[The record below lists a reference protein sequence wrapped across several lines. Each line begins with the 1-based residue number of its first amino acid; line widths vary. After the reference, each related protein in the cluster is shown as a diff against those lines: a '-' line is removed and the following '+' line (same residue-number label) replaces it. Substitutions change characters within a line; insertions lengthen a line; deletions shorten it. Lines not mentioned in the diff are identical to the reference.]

1 MTIANK
7 LHVIFGTGQIGT
19 RVAEQLLAQGQPV
32 RMISR
37 NPKAPAG
44 AETKAGDARDLAF
57 AAEAAKGAAVIYDTT
72 NPLYQNWKR
81 DLVDLGR
88 GPLHA
93 ATANQAKLVALDCLY
108 MYAVP
113 ANGVMSETTLVA
125 PVSKKGEL
133 RKQLTEL
140 RLAALAAGTPVAIA
154 RASDFFGPALPNSWF
169 GERFFQRALA
179 GKATELN
186 GDPEQRHS
194 YTYADDVATA
204 LVQLGAAEDATGVW
218 HVPTLPAITS
228 RELATDVGKA
238 LGIDIQM
245 KQMPRL
251 LLRALG
257 LVMPFMRELPE
268 MTYQWQTPFIIDDT
282 KFRERFRIE
291 PTPLAKQ
298 IAVTV
303 EWAKRT
309 FGAQKLAA

>member
-1 MTIANK
+1 MTTANK

-19 RVAEQLLAQGQPV
+19 RVADQLLARGAQV

-37 NPKAPAG
+37 HPKAPAG
-44 AETKAGDARDLAF
+44 AETLTGDARDTGF
-57 AAEAAKGAAVIYDTT
+57 AAEAAKGAAVIYDTA
-72 NPLYQNWKR
+72 NPLYQHWKR
-81 DLVDLGR
+81 DLLDLGR

-93 ATANQAKLVALDCLY
+93 ATANRAKLVALDNLY

-113 ANGVMSETTLVA
+113 ATGKMSETTLLE

-133 RKQLTEL
+133 RKQLAEL

-169 GERFFQRALA
+169 GARFFQRALA
-179 GKATELN
+179 GKPTELN
-186 GDPEQRHS
+186 GDPDQPHS

-204 LVQLGAAEDATGVW
+204 LVQLGAADDATGIW
-218 HVPTLPAITS
+218 HVPTLPAMTS
-228 RELATDVGKA
+228 RALVSDVGNA
-238 LGIDIQM
+238 LGIKVEM

-268 MTYQWQTPFIIDDT
+268 MTYQWEAPFIIDDS

-291 PTPLAKQ
+291 PTPLAQQ
-298 IAVTV
+298 IATTV

-309 FGAQKLAA
+309 YGAQKLAA